1 MLTLRHSYPEGQ
13 SKPVFRVP
21 FLIAI
26 ALAIAFGGGI
36 WSTLVALDATI
47 GFGAI
52 RLGAWEAFPEA
63 QTAKADPYAKSHR
76 ANAGKLLYASAE
88 GLVFTAAVDETGA
101 RLTGNC
107 SYRLTGHTP
116 PARFWTLFAA
126 APGAAPPSAQSDLPR
141 ALNSRIVLRD
151 GDGGF
156 DIVMSATA
164 KPGNWLAVPEAGP
177 FRLTLTLFDTPTAG
191 SSGLID
197 LSMPRIE
204 RTGCGN
210 A

>member
-1 MLTLRHSYPEGQ
+1 M
-13 SKPVFRVP
+13 FRVP

-26 ALAIAFGGGI
+26 ALTIAFGGGI

-52 RLGAWEAFPEA
+52 KLGAWEAFPRA
-63 QTAKADPYAKSHR
+63 QTADADPYAKSHR

-88 GLVFTAAVDETGA
+88 GLVFTASVDESGA
-101 RLTGNC
+101 RLTGDC

-116 PARFWTLFAA
+116 PARFWTLFVAT
-126 APGAAPPSAQSDLPR
+126 PGAAVPSSRADLPS
-141 ALNSRIVLRD
+141 ALNSRTVLRD
-151 GDGGF
+151 QEGAF
-156 DIVMSATA
+156 DIAISPTA
-164 KPGNWLAVPEAGP
+164 RPGNWLAAPAAGP
-177 FRLTLTLFDTPTAG
+177 FRLTLTLLDTPTAG

-204 RTGCGN
+204 KTGCGN